1 MKEKYHVQKSVEYG
15 CTVYQ
20 VINSSTGVVAYYDK
34 DKMSLIVF
42 AINGINNVK
51 RW

>member
-1 MKEKYHVQKSVEYG
+1 MKEKYHVQKSVEYV

-34 DKMSLIVF
+34 DKDVADSVC
-42 AINGINNVK
+42 NKWNK
-51 RW
+51 

>member
-1 MKEKYHVQKSVEYG
+1 MEKYYIKETTEYG

-34 DKMSLIVF
+34 DKDVTDSVC
-42 AINGINNVK
+42 NKWNK
-51 RW
+51 